1 MIRAGHGRH
10 VTCDDPNLASV
21 RQLWT
26 GFKRRMAA
34 VHLTAWRTP
43 EEVFVRQPDKQ
54 KRSRRLGCVD
64 TLISQSRV
72 AVAKEGK
79 GVWNSL

>member
-1 MIRAGHGRH
+1 
-10 VTCDDPNLASV
+10 
-21 RQLWT
+21 
-26 GFKRRMAA
+26 MAA

-43 EEVFVRQPDKQ
+43 EEVFVRQPDKL
-54 KRSRRLGCVD
+54 KRSRCLGCVD

-79 GVWNSL
+79 GAGNSL